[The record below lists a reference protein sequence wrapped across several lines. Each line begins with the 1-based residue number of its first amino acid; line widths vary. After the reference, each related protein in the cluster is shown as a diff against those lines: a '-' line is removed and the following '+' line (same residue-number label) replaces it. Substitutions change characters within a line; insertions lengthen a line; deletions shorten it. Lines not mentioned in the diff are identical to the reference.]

1 MKTLSPSQKDTIW
14 FQWYEV
20 PRTVKS
26 TETENRTVVARG
38 LGIEESWKLLF
49 NGSHVSVG
57 EVEYFLQM
65 DCGGTSTTMWIYLM
79 LLNCT
84 LKIGSSGKFY
94 VTCFTTIKK
103 KVSYNK
109 TQPTTEAVC
118 PLMQNFPKVT
128 PGIGLVPS

>member
-1 MKTLSPSQKDTIW
+1 MKTLSPSQKDTVW

-38 LGIEESWKLLF
+38 LGIEENWKLLF

-65 DCGGTSTTMWIYLM
+65 DCGGTSTTMRIYLM

-94 VTCFTTIKK
+94 VIYVLPQKK
-103 KVSYNK
+103 KSQLQQN
-109 TQPTTEAVC
+109 TTHNWRC
-118 PLMQNFPKVT
+118 TLMQNLPKAKQGT
-128 PGIGLVPS
+128 GLVPS